1 MKYTILYLEDQTAD
15 TMVADFAIKNVEL
28 IVNKAKTER
37 EAVEAMHQQ
46 DFDAY
51 LMDYRLSQGK
61 SFFDAPAFAAY
72 LRTEHRRE
80 KNSQKPI
87 VMITSEKWLK
97 IVKNG
102 GVGQNLFDM
111 ILLKDDYNKKK
122 DETTALILSYIEA
135 YREIEKNNYKVEN
148 ALDLTKAQVQE
159 FLDSRLVKEL
169 TTAKEE
175 KSIFKFLKQIHE
187 HLFNNPGVL
196 IDKNYLASRLGINIK
211 TSGEEW
217 DKLNSELSDSIYSG
231 VLSDVYGRWWM
242 PSIQSWWNDI
252 SKGKSLRRMEA
263 EERVKLL
270 NEKFALNLKA
280 ATPIKECESS
290 NFWVV
295 CKALKEPLDPA
306 EGYVCN
312 NRYMMPWEE
321 NEYISLIGALEYT
334 DYQKYLSEEDKRE
347 VRAYGKE
354 K

>member
-15 TMVADFAIKNVEL
+15 TMVADFAIKDVEL
-28 IVNKAKTER
+28 IVNKAKTEK
-37 EAVEAMHQQ
+37 EAVQAMCQQ

-87 VMITSEKWLK
+87 VMITNEKWLK

-102 GVGQNLFDM
+102 GVGQNLFD
-111 ILLKDDYNKKK
+111 IVLLKDDYNKKK
-122 DETTALILSYIEA
+122 DETISLILSYIEA
-135 YREIEKNNYKVEN
+135 YREIKKNNFKVEN

-159 FLDSRLVKEL
+159 YLDSRLLMEL
-169 TTAKEE
+169 MMAKED
-175 KSIFKFLKQIHE
+175 KSILKFLKQIHE
-187 HLFNNPGVL
+187 HLFSIPGVL
-196 IDKNYLASRLGINIK
+196 IDEQYLASRLGINIK
-211 TSGEEW
+211 TSGEGW
-217 DKLNSELSDSIYSG
+217 NKLIAELSDSMYSG
-231 VLSDVYGRWWM
+231 VLSDVYSRWWM
-242 PSIQSWWNDI
+242 PSIQNWWNVI
-252 SKGKSLRRMEA
+252 FTGRSLRRLEA

-270 NEKFALNLKA
+270 NVKFGLNLKA
-280 ATPIKECESS
+280 ASPIKECDSS
-290 NFWVV
+290 YFWVV

-334 DYQKYLSEEDKRE
+334 DYQKYLSEEDKSE